1 MGYHLPI
8 RERLFF
14 VSWGTILVQFKRE
27 MNFFPR
33 NKLNNT
39 DMNSEEQKKKELEK
53 RGEDSGNSGE
63 LGNSSM
69 SKDQRKD
76 AERVKESETDVQDS
90 AQSTTEDYSST
101 RTTGTTPNDQAG
113 VADID
118 RGMDRAKE

>member
-1 MGYHLPI
+1 
-8 RERLFF
+8 
-14 VSWGTILVQFKRE
+14 
-27 MNFFPR
+27 
-33 NKLNNT
+33 
-39 DMNSEEQKKKELEK
+39 MNSEEQKKKELEK
-53 RGEDSGNSGE
+53 RGEDAGNSSE

-76 AERVKESETDVQDS
+76 AERVKESESGIQDT

-101 RTTGTTPNDQAG
+101 RTTGSTPNDQAG

>member
-1 MGYHLPI
+1 
-8 RERLFF
+8 
-14 VSWGTILVQFKRE
+14 V
-27 MNFFPR
+27 NFPWI
-33 NKLNNT
+33 KLNNT

-76 AERVKESETDVQDS
+76 AERVKESETDVQD
-90 AQSTTEDYSST
+90 AGQNLTEDYDSA
-101 RTTGTTPNDQAG
+101 RTTGSAPNDQAG

-118 RGMDRAKE
+118 KGMDRAKE